1 MDCGTCH
8 VYIDPKWRAAV
19 GAPSG
24 PSAPADVR
32 HARRRPFSNG
42 RSVAGPGCGTARGGA
57 GPAGRAALQ
66 QRTVGSNGAWT
77 ARSPA
82 QALTLAI
89 HPSCLCA
96 PKQVGPLLPS
106 GAHQGAR
113 RPGRRAAACAG
124 DSTCTLAAS
133 NDATDTHTHT
143 RTRRIMAV
151 VQATWS
157 FYRLK
162 HVVLQASRHTER
174 SGGRGLG
181 TRCSTPAPLQLD
193 IDAVARVAVP
203 LDLEA
208 MQRLPVPPQRDGRS
222 RPMPPGGGHP
232 GRLAAFPRSS
242 LFRRVVASSFWTSSP
257 AFLLSPATSFGP
269 NARHVLPSTPCSVSG
284 SWKKT

>member
-1 MDCGTCH
+1 MNVTAPFGGTPRTIRGHIGERLLTTLKRHGHHLEGACGGNMDCGTCH

-143 RTRRIMAV
+143 HAHAALWRLYRQHGDRKSV
-151 VQATWS
+151 V
-157 FYRLK
+157 
-162 HVVLQASRHTER
+162 
-174 SGGRGLG
+174 
-181 TRCSTPAPLQLD
+181 
-193 IDAVARVAVP
+193 
-203 LDLEA
+203 
-208 MQRLPVPPQRDGRS
+208 
-222 RPMPPGGGHP
+222 
-232 GRLAAFPRSS
+232 
-242 LFRRVVASSFWTSSP
+242 
-257 AFLLSPATSFGP
+257 
-269 NARHVLPSTPCSVSG
+269 
-284 SWKKT
+284 